1 MKQPL
6 ISTITF
12 VTPLFGVIL
21 IDTNGWLTVNEI
33 SLETAFNFQKI
44 ISINLEQNKNKNIFI

>member
-21 IDTNGWLTVNEI
+21 IDTNGLLTVNEI
-33 SLETAFNFQKI
+33 SLETAFIF
-44 ISINLEQNKNKNIFI
+44 EKNN

>member
-33 SLETAFNFQKI
+33 SLETAFIF
-44 ISINLEQNKNKNIFI
+44 EKNN